1 MLMTNIAE
9 NYKKMKNFRIEALI
23 IAAGIVLFGFIVK
36 SAVDNFIEK
45 ERVVS
50 VKGLAE
56 TDVPA
61 DLVVWP
67 LVYKEAGNDPA
78 EMYETITRKNT
89 VIVNFLKANGLTDA
103 EISVSPPSVYD
114 QQADRYNGDRSTYR
128 YKATSVITV
137 TSKQVDVV
145 RAMMQQQAELMKQ
158 GIAIVGDDY
167 QYRVAYEFTALND
180 IKPTMIE
187 EATKNARSAAEK
199 FAKDSDSRLGKIRN
213 ASQGTF
219 TITDSDTNTPY
230 IKHVRVVTTVVYYLE
245 N

>member
-1 MLMTNIAE
+1 
-9 NYKKMKNFRIEALI
+9 MKSFKTEALI
-23 IAAGIVLFGFIVK
+23 IAMGIVIFGLVING
-36 SAVDNFIEK
+36 AVNNFIEK

-56 TDVPA
+56 RDIPA

-78 EMYETITRKNT
+78 EMYGTITRKNT
-89 VIVNFLKANGLTDA
+89 IIVNFLKANGLTDA

-114 QQADRYNGDRSTYR
+114 KQADRYNDDKSAYR

-137 TSKQVDVV
+137 TSKKVDTV
-145 RAMMQQQAELMKQ
+145 RAIMQQQAELMKQ
-158 GIAIVGDDY
+158 GIAIVGDEY
-167 QYRVAYEFTALND
+167 QYRVSYEFTALND
-180 IKPTMIE
+180 IKPAMIE

-199 FAKDSDSRLGKIRN
+199 FAKDSDSNLGKIRN
-213 ASQGTF
+213 ANQGTF
-219 TITDSDTNTPY
+219 SITDSDANTPY
-230 IKHVRVVTTVVYYLE
+230 IKHVRVVTTVTYYLE

>member
-1 MLMTNIAE
+1 MKSFKAE
-9 NYKKMKNFRIEALI
+9 AFI
-23 IAAGIVLFGFIVK
+23 IAVGIVLFGFVIK

-78 EMYETITRKNT
+78 EMYETITRKNA
-89 VIVNFLKANGLTDA
+89 VIVNFLKSNGITDS

-114 QQADRYNGDRSTYR
+114 KQADRYNDDRSAYR

-137 TSKQVDVV
+137 TSKQVDAV
-145 RAMMQQQAELMKQ
+145 RGMMQRQAELMKQ

-167 QYRVAYEFTALND
+167 QYRVSYEFTALND
-180 IKPTMIE
+180 IKPAMIE

-199 FAKDSDSRLGKIRN
+199 FAKDSDSSLGKIRN
-213 ASQGTF
+213 ANQGSF
-219 TITDSDTNTPY
+219 TITDSDANTPY
-230 IKHVRVVTTVVYYLE
+230 IKHVRVVTTITYYLE

>member
-1 MLMTNIAE
+1 
-9 NYKKMKNFRIEALI
+9 MKNFRTEAFI
-23 IAAGIVLFGFIVK
+23 ISVGIVLFGFIVK
-36 SAVDNFIEK
+36 SAIDDFIEK

-78 EMYETITRKNT
+78 EMYETITRKNAI
-89 VIVNFLKANGLTDA
+89 IVNFLKANGITES

-114 QQADRYNGDRSTYR
+114 KQADRYNDDRSIYR

-137 TSKQVDVV
+137 TSKQVDAV

-158 GIAIVGDDY
+158 GIAIVGDEY
-167 QYRVAYEFTALND
+167 QYRVSYEFTALND
-180 IKPTMIE
+180 IKPSMIE
-187 EATKNARSAAEK
+187 EATKNARNTAEK

-213 ASQGTF
+213 ANQGTF
-219 TITDSDTNTPY
+219 TITDSDANTPY

>member
-1 MLMTNIAE
+1 
-9 NYKKMKNFRIEALI
+9 MKNFKVEACI
-23 IAAGIVLFGFIVK
+23 IAMGIVLFGFVIK
-36 SAVDNFIEK
+36 SAIDNFIEK

-56 TDVPA
+56 IDVPA

-78 EMYETITRKNT
+78 EMYETITRKNA
-89 VIVNFLKANGLTDA
+89 VIVNFLKANGITDA

-114 QQADRYNGDRSTYR
+114 KQADRYNDDRSAYR

-137 TSKQVDVV
+137 TSKQVDAV

-158 GIAIVGDDY
+158 GIAILGDDY
-167 QYRVAYEFTALND
+167 QYRVVYEFTALND
-180 IKPTMIE
+180 IKPSMIE
-187 EATKNARSAAEK
+187 EATKNARSTAEK

-219 TITDSDTNTPY
+219 TITDSDANTPY

>member
-1 MLMTNIAE
+1 MRSF
-9 NYKKMKNFRIEALI
+9 KVEALI
-23 IAAGIVLFGFIVK
+23 IAVGIILFGFVIK
-36 SAVDNFIEK
+36 SAIDNFIEK

-67 LVYKEAGNDPA
+67 LVYKEAGNDPV
-78 EMYETITRKNT
+78 EMYETITRKNA
-89 VIVNFLKANGLTDA
+89 VIVNFLKANGITET

-114 QQADRYNGDRSTYR
+114 KQADRYNDDRSAYR

-137 TSKQVDVV
+137 TSKKVDAV
-145 RAMMQQQAELMKQ
+145 RAMMQQQARLLKQ
-158 GIAIVGDDY
+158 GIAIVGDEY
-167 QYRVAYEFTALND
+167 QYRVSYEFTALND
-180 IKPTMIE
+180 IKPAMIE

-213 ASQGTF
+213 ANQGTF
-219 TITDSDTNTPY
+219 TITDSDANTPY
-230 IKHVRVVTTVVYYLE
+230 IKHVRVVTTVTYYLE

>member
-1 MLMTNIAE
+1 MG
-9 NYKKMKNFRIEALI
+9 NFKVEALI
-23 IAAGIVLFGFIVK
+23 VAAGIVIFGFVIK
-36 SAVDNFIEK
+36 SAADNFIEK

-56 TDVPA
+56 RDVPA

-78 EMYETITRKNT
+78 EMYSTITRKNAI
-89 VIVNFLKANGLTDA
+89 IVDFLKANGLTDA

-114 QQADRYNGDRSTYR
+114 KQADRYNDDRSAYR

-137 TSKQVDVV
+137 TSNKVDAV

-167 QYRVAYEFTALND
+167 QYRVSYEFTALND
-180 IKPTMIE
+180 IKPAMIE
-187 EATKNARSAAEK
+187 EATKSARSAAEK
-199 FAKDSDSRLGKIRN
+199 FAKDSDSSLGKIRN
-213 ASQGTF
+213 ANQGTF
-219 TITDSDTNTPY
+219 SIADRDANTPY
-230 IKHVRVVTTVVYYLE
+230 IKHVRVVTTVTYYLE

>member
-1 MLMTNIAE
+1 
-9 NYKKMKNFRIEALI
+9 MKNYRTEAI
-23 IAAGIVLFGFIVK
+23 ILALGVVLFGFIL
-36 SAVDNFIEK
+36 AGAMNRFIEK

-56 TDVPA
+56 KDVKA

-78 EMYETITRKNT
+78 AMYETFTRKNAI
-89 VIVNFLKANGLTDA
+89 IVDFLKSKGISDS
-103 EISVSPPSVYD
+103 EISVSPPSVFD
-114 QQADRYNGDRSTYR
+114 KQGERYSSDNSPYR

-137 TSKQVDVV
+137 TSDKVDAV
-145 RAMMQQQAELMKQ
+145 RAMMLDQAELMKQ
-158 GIAIVGDDY
+158 GIAIVGDEY
-167 QYRVAYEFTALND
+167 QYRVTYEFTALND
-180 IKPTMIE
+180 IKPAMIE

-213 ASQGTF
+213 ANQGTF
-219 TITDSDTNTPY
+219 SITDRDDNTPY
-230 IKHVRVVTTVVYYLE
+230 IKHVRVVTTGVYYLE

>member
-1 MLMTNIAE
+1 
-9 NYKKMKNFRIEALI
+9 MKNYRIEALI
-23 IAAGIVLFGFIVK
+23 VAVGIVLFGFVIK

-78 EMYETITRKNT
+78 EMYETITRKNAI
-89 VIVNFLKANGLTDA
+89 IVDFLKANGITDA

-114 QQADRYNGDRSTYR
+114 KQADRYNDDRSAYR
-128 YKATSVITV
+128 YKASSVITV
-137 TSKQVDVV
+137 TSKKVDAV
-145 RAMMQQQAELMKQ
+145 RAMMQQQGELLKQ
-158 GIAIVGDDY
+158 GIAIVGDEY
-167 QYRVAYEFTALND
+167 QYRVAYEFTGLNE
-180 IKPTMIE
+180 IKPMMIE

-199 FAKDSDSRLGKIRN
+199 FAKDSNSKLGKIKS
-213 ASQGTF
+213 ASQGQF
-219 TITDSDTNTPY
+219 TVSERDNNTPY
-230 IKHVRVVTTVVYYLE
+230 IKNIRVVTNVVYYLKD
-245 N
+245 

>member
-1 MLMTNIAE
+1 M
-9 NYKKMKNFRIEALI
+9 MKNYRIEALI
-23 IAAGIVLFGFIVK
+23 LALGIVILGFITK
-36 SAVDNFIEK
+36 SAVDRFIER

-56 TDVPA
+56 RDVKA

-78 EMYETITRKNT
+78 AMYEAITRKNAA
-89 VIVNFLKANGLTDA
+89 IVDFLKSKGIAGS

-114 QQADRYNGDRSTYR
+114 KQGDRYTSDNSPYR

-137 TSKQVDVV
+137 TSDKVDAV
-145 RAMMQQQAELMKQ
+145 REMMLEQAELMKQ

-167 QYRVAYEFTALND
+167 QYRVSYEFTALND
-180 IKPTMIE
+180 IKPEMIE

-213 ASQGTF
+213 ANQGTF
-219 TITDSDTNTPY
+219 SITARDENTPY

>member
-1 MLMTNIAE
+1 
-9 NYKKMKNFRIEALI
+9 MKNYRVEAILFSLI
-23 IAAGIVLFGFIVK
+23 MALGMVLFGFIMK
-36 SAVDNFIEK
+36 SAVNRFIEK

-56 TDVPA
+56 KDVKA

-78 EMYETITRKNT
+78 VMYENITRKNA
-89 VIVNFLKANGLTDA
+89 VIVEFLKSKGIADS

-114 QQADRYNGDRSTYR
+114 KQGDRYTSDNSPYR

-137 TSKQVDVV
+137 TSDKVDAV
-145 RAMMQQQAELMKQ
+145 RAMMLEQAELMKQ
-158 GIAIVGDDY
+158 GIAITGDEY
-167 QYRVAYEFTALND
+167 QYRVSYEFTALND
-180 IKPTMIE
+180 IKPGMIE

-219 TITDSDTNTPY
+219 SITDLDENTPY

>member
-1 MLMTNIAE
+1 
-9 NYKKMKNFRIEALI
+9 MKNFRTEAFI
-23 IAAGIVLFGFIVK
+23 ISVGIVLFGFIVK
-36 SAVDNFIEK
+36 SAIDDFIEK

-78 EMYETITRKNT
+78 EMYETITRKNAI
-89 VIVNFLKANGLTDA
+89 IVNFLKANGITES

-114 QQADRYNGDRSTYR
+114 KQADRYNDDRSIYR

-137 TSKQVDVV
+137 TSKQVDAV

-158 GIAIVGDDY
+158 GIAIVGDEY
-167 QYRVAYEFTALND
+167 QYRVSYEFTALND
-180 IKPTMIE
+180 IKPSMIE
-187 EATKNARSAAEK
+187 EATKNARNTAEK

-213 ASQGTF
+213 ANQGTF
-219 TITDSDTNTPY
+219 TITDSDANTPY
-230 IKHVRVVTTVVYYLE
+230 IKHVRVVTTVTYYLE

>member
-1 MLMTNIAE
+1 MG
-9 NYKKMKNFRIEALI
+9 NFKVEALI
-23 IAAGIVLFGFIVK
+23 VAAGIVIFGFVIK
-36 SAVDNFIEK
+36 SAADNFIEK

-56 TDVPA
+56 RDVPA

-78 EMYETITRKNT
+78 EMYSTITRKNAI
-89 VIVNFLKANGLTDA
+89 IVEFLKANGLTDA

-114 QQADRYNGDRSTYR
+114 KQADRYNDDRSAYR

-137 TSKQVDVV
+137 TSNKVDAV

-158 GIAIVGDDY
+158 GIAIVGADY
-167 QYRVAYEFTALND
+167 QYRVSYEFTALND
-180 IKPTMIE
+180 IKPAMIE
-187 EATKNARSAAEK
+187 EATKSARSAAEK
-199 FAKDSDSRLGKIRN
+199 FAKDSDSSLGKIRN
-213 ASQGTF
+213 ANQGTF
-219 TITDSDTNTPY
+219 SIADRDANTPY
-230 IKHVRVVTTVVYYLE
+230 IKHVRVVTTVTYYLE

>member
-1 MLMTNIAE
+1 
-9 NYKKMKNFRIEALI
+9 MKNFKVEACI
-23 IAAGIVLFGFIVK
+23 IAVGIVLFGFVIK
-36 SAVDNFIEK
+36 SAIDNFIEK

-56 TDVPA
+56 IDVPA

-78 EMYETITRKNT
+78 EMYETITRKNA
-89 VIVNFLKANGLTDA
+89 VIVNFLKANGITDA

-114 QQADRYNGDRSTYR
+114 KQADRYNDDRSAYR

-137 TSKQVDVV
+137 TSKQVDAV

-158 GIAIVGDDY
+158 GIAILGDDY
-167 QYRVAYEFTALND
+167 QYRVVYEFTALND
-180 IKPTMIE
+180 IKPSMIE
-187 EATKNARSAAEK
+187 EATKNARSTAGK

-219 TITDSDTNTPY
+219 TITDSDANTPY

>member
-1 MLMTNIAE
+1 
-9 NYKKMKNFRIEALI
+9 MKNYRIEAI
-23 IAAGIVLFGFIVK
+23 ILALGVVLFGFIMK
-36 SAVDNFIEK
+36 SSIDHFIEK

-56 TDVPA
+56 RDVKA

-78 EMYETITRKNT
+78 AMYETLTRKNA
-89 VIVNFLKANGLTDA
+89 VIVEFLKSKGIADS

-114 QQADRYNGDRSTYR
+114 KQGERYSSDNSPYR

-137 TSKQVDVV
+137 TSNKVDAV
-145 RAMMQQQAELMKQ
+145 REMMLEQAELMKQ
-158 GIAIVGDDY
+158 GIAIVGDEY
-167 QYRVAYEFTALND
+167 QYRVTYEFTALND
-180 IKPTMIE
+180 IKPAMIE

-199 FAKDSDSRLGKIRN
+199 FAKDSESRLGKIRN
-213 ASQGTF
+213 ANQGTF
-219 TITDSDTNTPY
+219 SITSRDENTPY

>member
-1 MLMTNIAE
+1 
-9 NYKKMKNFRIEALI
+9 MKNFKVEACI
-23 IAAGIVLFGFIVK
+23 IAVGIVLFGFVIK
-36 SAVDNFIEK
+36 SAIDNFIEK

-56 TDVPA
+56 IDVPA

-78 EMYETITRKNT
+78 EMYEEITRKNA
-89 VIVNFLKANGLTDA
+89 VIVNFLKANGITDA

-114 QQADRYNGDRSTYR
+114 KQADRYNDDRSAYR

-137 TSKQVDVV
+137 ASKQVDAV

-158 GIAIVGDDY
+158 GIAILGDDY
-167 QYRVAYEFTALND
+167 QYRVVYEFTALND
-180 IKPTMIE
+180 IKPSMIE
-187 EATKNARSAAEK
+187 EATKNARSTAEK
-199 FAKDSDSRLGKIRN
+199 FAKDSDSRLGKICN

-219 TITDSDTNTPY
+219 TITDSDANTPY
-230 IKHVRVVTTVVYYLE
+230 IKHVRVVDRKSVV
-245 N
+245 

>member
-1 MLMTNIAE
+1 MKSFKAE
-9 NYKKMKNFRIEALI
+9 AFI
-23 IAAGIVLFGFIVK
+23 IAVGIVLFGFVIK

-78 EMYETITRKNT
+78 EMYETITRKNA
-89 VIVNFLKANGLTDA
+89 VIVNFLKSNGITDS

-114 QQADRYNGDRSTYR
+114 KQADRYNDDRSAYR

-137 TSKQVDVV
+137 TSKQVDAV
-145 RAMMQQQAELMKQ
+145 RGMMQRQAELMKQ

-167 QYRVAYEFTALND
+167 QYRVSYEFTALND
-180 IKPTMIE
+180 IKPAMIE

-199 FAKDSDSRLGKIRN
+199 FAKDSDSSLGKIRN
-213 ASQGTF
+213 ANQGSF
-219 TITDSDTNTPY
+219 TITDSDANTPY
-230 IKHVRVVTTVVYYLE
+230 IKHVRVVTTVTYYLE

>member
-1 MLMTNIAE
+1 
-9 NYKKMKNFRIEALI
+9 MKSFKVEALI
-23 IAAGIVLFGFIVK
+23 IAVGIILFGFVIK
-36 SAVDNFIEK
+36 SAIGNFIEK

-67 LVYKEAGNDPA
+67 LVYKEAGNDPV
-78 EMYETITRKNT
+78 EMYETITRKNA
-89 VIVNFLKANGLTDA
+89 VIVNFLKANGITEA

-114 QQADRYNGDRSTYR
+114 KQADRYNDDRSAYR

-137 TSKQVDVV
+137 TSKKVDAV
-145 RAMMQQQAELMKQ
+145 RAMMQQQAQLLRQ
-158 GIAIVGDDY
+158 GIAIVGDEY
-167 QYRVAYEFTALND
+167 QYRVSYEFTALNE
-180 IKPTMIE
+180 IKPSMIE

-213 ASQGTF
+213 ANQGTF
-219 TITDSDTNTPY
+219 TITDSDANTPY
-230 IKHVRVVTTVVYYLE
+230 IKHVRVVTTVTYYLE

>member
-1 MLMTNIAE
+1 
-9 NYKKMKNFRIEALI
+9 MKNFRIEALI
-23 IAAGIVLFGFIVK
+23 IAVGIVLFGFVIK
-36 SAVDNFIEK
+36 DAADNFIEK

-78 EMYETITRKNT
+78 EMYGTITRKNAI
-89 VIVNFLKANGLTDA
+89 IVNFLKDNGITDA

-114 QQADRYNGDRSTYR
+114 QQADRYSGDKGAFR

-137 TSKQVDVV
+137 TSRKVDAV
-145 RAMMQQQAELMKQ
+145 RGMMQQQAELMKQ

-167 QYRVAYEFTALND
+167 QYRVSYEFTALND
-180 IKPTMIE
+180 IKPAMIE

-213 ASQGTF
+213 ANQGTF
-219 TITDSDTNTPY
+219 SITDSDANTPY
-230 IKHVRVVTTVVYYLE
+230 VKHVRVVTTVTYYLE

>member
-1 MLMTNIAE
+1 
-9 NYKKMKNFRIEALI
+9 MKNYRIEAI
-23 IAAGIVLFGFIVK
+23 ILAAGIIIFGFIIK
-36 SAVDNFIEK
+36 SAANNFIEK
-45 ERVVS
+45 ERIVS

-56 TDVPA
+56 KDVPA

-78 EMYETITRKNT
+78 TMYETLKQKNNIIVEFLTKHGITDN
-89 VIVNFLKANGLTDA
+89 

-114 QQADRYNGDRSTYR
+114 KQGDRYTSDNSPYR

-137 TSKQVDVV
+137 TSKKVESV
-145 RAMMQQQAELMKQ
+145 RQMTQQQAELMKN

-167 QYRVAYEFTALND
+167 QYRVTYEFTALND
-180 IKPTMIE
+180 IKPAMIE

-199 FAKDSDSRLGKIRN
+199 FAKDSDSNLGKIRN
-213 ASQGTF
+213 ANQGTF
-219 TITDSDTNTPY
+219 SITDSDANTPY
-230 IKHVRVVTTVVYYLE
+230 IKHVRVVTTITYYLE

>member
-1 MLMTNIAE
+1 
-9 NYKKMKNFRIEALI
+9 MKNYRTEAII
-23 IAAGIVLFGFIVK
+23 IAAGIIIFGLIMK
-36 SAVDNFIEK
+36 SASYRFIEK

-56 TDVPA
+56 KNVPA
-61 DLVVWP
+61 DLVIWP

-78 EMYETITRKNT
+78 TMYETLTQKNAI
-89 VIVNFLKANGLTDA
+89 IVDFLKSQGITDN

-114 QQADRYNGDRSTYR
+114 KQGDRYNSDNSPYR

-137 TSKQVDVV
+137 TSPKVEAV
-145 RAMMQQQAELMKQ
+145 RQMMQQQAELMKK

-167 QYRVAYEFTALND
+167 QYRVTYEFTALND

-199 FAKDSDSRLGKIRN
+199 FAKDSNSNLGKIRN
-213 ASQGTF
+213 ANQGTF
-219 TITDSDTNTPY
+219 SITDRDANTPY
-230 IKHVRVVTTVVYYLE
+230 IKHIRVVTTVTYYLE